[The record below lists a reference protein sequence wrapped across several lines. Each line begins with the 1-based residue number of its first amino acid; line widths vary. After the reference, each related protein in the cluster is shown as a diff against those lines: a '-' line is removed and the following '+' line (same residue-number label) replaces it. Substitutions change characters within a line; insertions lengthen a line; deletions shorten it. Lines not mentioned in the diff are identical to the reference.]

1 MPGDNYH
8 AFMAWL
14 EASPLGH
21 LMRDTGVW
29 TYAIV
34 NLFHILAIAL
44 LFGAICVLDLRL
56 LGVWRSIP
64 LGMISRPA
72 VNVAGAGVT
81 LAALTGVPML
91 ATKAGEY
98 ADNPFLWPKFLFIGL
113 ALANVAALHL
123 SRAWREHRERELA
136 QRERNRLALMG
147 AASLTFWLGAITCGR
162 LIGYW

>member
-1 MPGDNYH
+1 
-8 AFMAWL
+8 MAWL
-14 EASPLGH
+14 EASPVGH
-21 LMRDTGVW
+21 LMRETGVW

-72 VNVAGAGVT
+72 VNVAASGVT
-81 LAALTGVPML
+81 LAVLTGIPML
-91 ATKAGEY
+91 ATKAREY
-98 ADNPFLWPKFLFIGL
+98 ADNPFLLPKFIFIAL
-113 ALANVAALHL
+113 ALANVMVLHL
-123 SRAWREHRERELA
+123 SPAWRAHRERELA
-136 QRERNRLALMG
+136 PRERLILALMG
-147 AASLTFWLGAITCGR
+147 ALSLVFWLGVITCGR